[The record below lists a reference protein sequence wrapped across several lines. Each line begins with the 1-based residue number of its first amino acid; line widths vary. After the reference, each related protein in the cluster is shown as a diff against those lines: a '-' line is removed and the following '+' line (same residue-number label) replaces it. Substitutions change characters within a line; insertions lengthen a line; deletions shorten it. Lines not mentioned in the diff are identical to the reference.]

1 MTPPAPTP
9 AAAEPAA
16 PAERTS
22 WLHPAP
28 AGAKLFGL
36 AVLVIAVLLLRTPA
50 AVGVALVA
58 VLGLYA
64 SVGLSPRRAW
74 QQIRPLRWV
83 VVILLTFQTLSS
95 GWETGVL
102 VVGKLVITVA
112 LAGLLTLTTRTND
125 LLDVIERLLRPL
137 RFMGVNPDRAALVLA
152 LAIRAVPVVAGL
164 AAQVR
169 DAQRA
174 RGLGGSVRAY
184 AVPLV
189 VRSLKHAD
197 ALGEA
202 LVARGLD
209 D

>member
-1 MTPPAPTP
+1 MTPPPGSGQSVQ
-9 AAAEPAA
+9 
-16 PAERTS
+16 RS
-22 WLHPAP
+22 WLHRAT
-28 AGAKLFGL
+28 AGAKLGGL
-36 AVLVIAVLLLRTPA
+36 AVLVVGVLLLRTPV
-50 AVGVALVA
+50 AVGAAAAGVV
-58 VLGLYA
+58 VLYA
-64 SVGLSPRRAW
+64 SAGISQRRAW
-74 QQIRPLRWV
+74 QQVRTLRWV

-112 LAGLLTLTTRTND
+112 LAGLLTLTTPTSD
-125 LLDVIERLLRPL
+125 LLDVIERMLRPL
-137 RFMGVNPDRAALVLA
+137 RFVGVNPDRAALVLA

-174 RGLGGSVRAY
+174 RGMHGSIRAY

-189 VRSLKHAD
+189 VRSLQHAD
-197 ALGEA
+197 NLGEA

>member
-1 MTPPAPTP
+1 MTG
-9 AAAEPAA
+9 AAGTAA
-16 PAERTS
+16 PRAS
-22 WLHPAP
+22 WLHRVS
-28 AGAKLFGL
+28 AGAKLAGL
-36 AVLVIAVLLLRTPA
+36 AVLIVGILLLGTPV
-50 AVGVALVA
+50 AVGVALLGVVA
-58 VLGLYA
+58 LYA
-64 SVGLSPRRAW
+64 SAGLSPRVAW
-74 QQIRPLRWV
+74 QQVRPLRWV

-95 GWETGVL
+95 GWDTGVL

-112 LAGLLTLTTRTND
+112 LAGLLTLTTPTND
-125 LLDVIERLLRPL
+125 LLDVIERMLRPL
-137 RFMGVNPDRAALVLA
+137 RFVGVNPDRAALVLA

-174 RGLGGSVRAY
+174 RGLGSSVRAY

-189 VRSLKHAD
+189 VRSLQHAD

>member
-1 MTPPAPTP
+1 MSGQPGSGAVG
-9 AAAEPAA
+9 
-16 PAERTS
+16 RRS
-22 WLHPAP
+22 WLHRSR
-28 AGAKLFGL
+28 AGVKLGGL
-36 AVLVIAVLLLRTPA
+36 AVLVVGVLLLSTPA
-50 AVGVALVA
+50 AVAAAAGGVV
-58 VLGLYA
+58 VLYA
-64 SVGLSPRRAW
+64 VAGLSPVRLW
-74 QQIRPLRWV
+74 QQVRPLRWV
-83 VVILLTFQTLSS
+83 ALILLTFQTLSS

-102 VVGKLVITVA
+102 VVGKLMITVA
-112 LAGLLTLTTRTND
+112 LAGLLTLTTPMND
-125 LLDVIERLLRPL
+125 LLDVIERMLRPL
-137 RFMGVNPDRAALVLA
+137 RIVGVNPDRAALVLA

-189 VRSLKHAD
+189 VRSLQHAD